1 MCLGREHGKIKY
13 SPRGDESLLILPE
26 SYNNAVPT
34 LMLLFGGHCSNFKTF
49 VLDLDSITMGNKRSR
64 NPYNLAVVAFV
75 ALGSLA
81 FGYAASI
88 ISTTLAQPSFM
99 FVYPV

>member
-1 MCLGREHGKIKY
+1 
-13 SPRGDESLLILPE
+13 
-26 SYNNAVPT
+26 
-34 LMLLFGGHCSNFKTF
+34 
-49 VLDLDSITMGNKRSR
+49 MGNSR

-99 FVYPV
+99 LVISESLLYAALPLSIYY